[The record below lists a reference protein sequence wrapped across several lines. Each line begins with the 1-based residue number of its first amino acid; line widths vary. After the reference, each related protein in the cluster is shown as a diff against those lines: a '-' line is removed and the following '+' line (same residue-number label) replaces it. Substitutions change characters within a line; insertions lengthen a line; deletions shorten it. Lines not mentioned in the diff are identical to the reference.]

1 MSLKNPRFIMYLPY
15 RLFYKSYEKCLGAVR
30 EDFFV
35 EMLRMKGWQFSYLKT
50 KKGGQKRLIS

>member
-1 MSLKNPRFIMYLPY
+1 MYLPY